1 MRCALHWVTL
11 SALFATSGCATVRQL
26 LRLDDPAGAEPAEI
40 PTAPLLGFDRIM
52 QAPGEP
58 DGRFEHVSLLVP
70 GSPAVQPGDSAVLLD
85 LEGPGVIRRIW
96 ITVAS
101 PDPHY
106 LRRIALRM
114 HWDGE
119 TEPSVHVPLGDFFGN
134 GFERRPY
141 AALPLG
147 VASGGFYSYLPM
159 PFTRRAYIVL
169 ENGTGLAID
178 DLQFDADVQLGA
190 VLADPVATFHA
201 FWSRDPRP
209 DPDRPH
215 LVADLAGAGWFV
227 GTSLNAQ
234 GHDGTFSF
242 LQGSGVLRIDGRT
255 LNYAATAAYLNETG
269 TRDAEAL
276 AGPFQGVVLRDEEH
290 TRLAAYRW
298 HLPDPISFRRSFRL
312 VLERGRANRE
322 TADFATVAYW
332 YQTEP
337 HRPLPPLPGPHERRV
352 PEVLVTPGAIHR
364 DDIEVVGTGGGTVR
378 LVLRIPRP
386 DLYEVVVYPE
396 ASPDAVT
403 PTVAIIGSARPGRAL
418 DVSPA
423 GVEPGDLL
431 PGVVVDTAAV
441 LGRTLELAVAARGGG
456 IALPAAVHL
465 RPLGP
470 WATKWSVVGP
480 WPVTVPSGMGWS
492 TALDSIWTP
501 ELDPDLERS
510 YLLLDGSSL
519 RWRRATALP
528 DGSLRLS
535 DHLASE
541 RGAAYLQ
548 TFLWSPDE
556 RPATLLTETDAALQL
571 WMNWLQVSARR
582 GREQSERFEMPVLL
596 RPGWNRV
603 LVKVAT
609 LDGWTLRLRVA
620 DPTGNL
626 EWART
631 PGG

>member
-11 SALFATSGCATVRQL
+11 SALFATGGCATVRQL

-85 LEGPGVIRRIW
+85 LEGPGVIRRIR

-242 LQGSGVLRIDGRT
+242 LQGSGVLRIDGHT

-352 PEVLVTPGAIHR
+352 PEVLVPPGAIHR

-403 PTVAIIGSARPGRAL
+403 PTVAIVGSSRPGRAL

-431 PGVVVDTAAV
+431 PGVVVETAAV

-456 IALPAAVHL
+456 IALPAAVHFAPARAMGNEVVRGGTLARDGAVRHGLEHGTRLGLDPRARPGSGTLVPPARRQLPALAESDRTPRRLAAPL
-465 RPLGP
+465 RPP
-470 WATKWSVVGP
+470 R
-480 WPVTVPSGMGWS
+480 
-492 TALDSIWTP
+492 
-501 ELDPDLERS
+501 ER
-510 YLLLDGSSL
+510 
-519 RWRRATALP
+519 
-528 DGSLRLS
+528 
-535 DHLASE
+535 
-541 RGAAYLQ
+541 
-548 TFLWSPDE
+548 
-556 RPATLLTETDAALQL
+556 
-571 WMNWLQVSARR
+571 ARR
-582 GREQSERFEMPVLL
+582 GVPPDVPLV
-596 RPGWNRV
+596 PGR
-603 LVKVAT
+603 AAGHAADRDRRGSAA
-609 LDGWTLRLRVA
+609 LDELAPGLGSSGVVSSPSASRCPCFSVRA
-620 DPTGNL
+620 GTGCS
-626 EWART
+626 
-631 PGG
+631 